1 MCLIG
6 SSFTRVEKVS
16 PYQPTQN
23 DKKQIIDKTKNL
35 IAIDK
40 GISMRHG
47 YRCNTKYRIPTIK
60 QINEKTICVCGMG
73 SRGYINA
80 PYTAQI
86 IIDII
91 TNKITTKDFKI
102 LKLLT
107 NQN

>member
-35 IAIDK
+35 ITVDK

-47 YRCNTKYRIPTIK
+47 YRCNTKYRIPNIK
-60 QINEKTICVCGMG
+60 QVNKKTICVCGMG